1 MTDSTELKVQQ
12 KKELE
17 AKEEQTVPGTFYVP
31 YTDIYETDDALMV
44 VMEIPGIKQDAIDV
58 RVEKDELS
66 VSTEVDLDN
75 YKNFRPVYTE
85 YNIGH
90 FKRSFSLSNKV
101 NSDKIEASVSDGV
114 LYLTLPKAEEAKPR
128 KILIK

>member
-17 AKEEQTVPGTFYVP
+17 AKEEHTVPGTFYVP
-31 YTDIYETDDALMV
+31 YTDIYETDDALKV

-66 VSTEVDLDN
+66 VNAEVDLDN

-114 LYLTLPKAEEAKPR
+114 LYLTLPKAEEAKPK